1 MIPSLW
7 SNVSGILAQ
16 TTASDAPTWNLGL
29 DALVHSLLAVCIFSL
44 VGVTVLAISVWVMS
58 RVVPFSMRKEMEED
72 QNVAIAIVMG
82 AIILGISI
90 IIAASVVG

>member
-16 TTASDAPTWNLGL
+16 TTANETPTWNLGL

-44 VGVTVLAISVWVMS
+44 VGVTVLAISVWVMC
-58 RVVPFSMRKEMEED
+58 RVVPFSMRKEIEED